1 VAGGKSAQH
10 AAAFSGQRKH
20 DATVV
25 HGVMGAPYQAFCDG
39 SVGEF
44 DNTVLAQ
51 TKALREKT
59 DSGLPA
65 CGKPGDLQQQL
76 VLARLQPAVLRSLL
90 AEAEEAAQGI
100 AELGE
105 CEQ

>member
-1 VAGGKSAQH
+1 VAGRKGAQH
-10 AAAFSGQRKH
+10 AAAFGCQRKY

-25 HGVMGAPYQAFCDG
+25 HGVMGAPHQAFCDG

-51 TKALREKT
+51 TKALREKS
-59 DSGLPA
+59 DSGLA
-65 CGKPGDLQQQL
+65 AFRKPGDLQQQL
-76 VLARLQPAVLRSLL
+76 VLARLQTALLRGLF